1 MRVRLPSHPLLLA
14 PPPSPAGGRSNLQAA
29 AAEEESFR
37 ASRREE
43 QRHVLTEENRRRSR
57 VSAAWVRFINSFASP
72 FVSCSL
78 LAPNPSS
85 PGSISA
91 FRIPEEQTN
100 YRQRFLRPVLRCCP
114 RVSNFMRFPFLFY
127 RNKPKKK
134 ELLVRGGSVRL
145 LRFHEFRFPV
155 YYVCS
160 SCRGWNSCL
169 LFMPCVGTN

>member
-14 PPPSPAGGRSNLQAA
+14 PPPSPASGRSNLQ
-29 AAEEESFR
+29 AEEESFR

-43 QRHVLTEENRRRSR
+43 QRHVLTEENGRRSR
-57 VSAAWVRFINSFASP
+57 VSAAFVRFINSFASP

-100 YRQRFLRPVLRCCP
+100 CRQRFLPPVLRWCP
-114 RVSNFMRFPFLFY
+114 RVSNFMRFPLLP
-127 RNKPKKK
+127 KQTKKK
-134 ELLVRGGSVRL
+134 KLLVRGGSVRL

-160 SCRGWNSCL
+160 SCRGWC
-169 LFMPCVGTN
+169 PR